1 MKKVEIEFNEKTI
14 ITMVEMGF
22 AYNGIKGKSA
32 SRVYTNLIQV
42 LVPIDEEDLLPDWVR
57 DRPVRNY
64 RYNGKK
70 LADIEDITY
79 NMKYIVSNGKYI
91 QPGYIRSYMRLLEIQ
106 KNLGKP
112 EIIDKVLEVLK

>member
-1 MKKVEIEFNEKTI
+1 MKKVEVRFNDKTI
-14 ITMVEMGF
+14 INMVEIGF
-22 AYNGIKGKSA
+22 SYYGVKGKSA
-32 SRVYTNLIQV
+32 SHAYTNLIQV

-57 DRPVRNY
+57 DRPVRDYN
-64 RYNGKK
+64 YNGKR

-91 QPGYIRSYMRLLEIQ
+91 QPGYIRSYMRLLEVQ
-106 KNLGKP
+106 RNLGKQ

>member
-1 MKKVEIEFNEKTI
+1 MKKVEVEFNEKTI

-22 AYNGIKGKSA
+22 TYNGIKGKSG

-64 RYNGKK
+64 RYNGKR

>member
-1 MKKVEIEFNEKTI
+1 MKKVEVEFNQKTI

-22 AYNGIKGKSA
+22 TYNGIKGKSG

-64 RYNGKK
+64 RYNGKR

>member
-1 MKKVEIEFNEKTI
+1 MKKVEVEFNEKTI

-22 AYNGIKGKSA
+22 AYNGIKGKSG
-32 SRVYTNLIQV
+32 SCVYTNLIQV

-64 RYNGKK
+64 RYNGKR

>member
-1 MKKVEIEFNEKTI
+1 MKKVEVEFNEKTI

-22 AYNGIKGKSA
+22 AYNGIKGKSG

-64 RYNGKK
+64 RYNGKR

-112 EIIDKVLEVLK
+112 EIVDKVLEVLK